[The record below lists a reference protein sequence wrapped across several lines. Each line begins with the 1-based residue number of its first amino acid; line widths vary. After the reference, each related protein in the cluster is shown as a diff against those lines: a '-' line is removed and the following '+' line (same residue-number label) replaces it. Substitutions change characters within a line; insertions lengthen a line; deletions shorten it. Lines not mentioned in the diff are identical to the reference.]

1 MAERA
6 RTESTTLSAPALQD
20 SRETLVKMVRELI
33 VLKLLKGNDIK
44 QFIVQLKQN
53 NGNKPKNNITA

>member
-6 RTESTTLSAPALQD
+6 RTASTTLPAPVLQD